1 MSMTKERLE
10 MEIILKTREI
20 FRLYKH
26 YNPNGNYL
34 NISVIETEEGKA
46 RLHVNNAFYD
56 RDHSKKIDISEDV
69 KL

>member
-46 RLHVNNAFYD
+46 RLHVNNAFYG
-56 RDHSKKIDISEDV
+56 RDHLHKIDISEDV